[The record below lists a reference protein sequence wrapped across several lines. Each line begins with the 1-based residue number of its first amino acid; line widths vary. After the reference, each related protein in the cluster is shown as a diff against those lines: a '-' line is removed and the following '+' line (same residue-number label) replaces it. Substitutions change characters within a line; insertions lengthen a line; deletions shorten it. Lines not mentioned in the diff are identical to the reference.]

1 MSVSKLEILYEDN
14 HHLVVNKPG
23 GLLVQGDR
31 TKRTTLLE
39 HAKDYLRVTY
49 RKPGKVFLGLVHRI
63 DRPSSGVVLLARTSK
78 AASRL
83 SAQFRERTIRKTY
96 WVLVEGK
103 IEPSSGRMEDHL
115 LRRNYRSEVSTEGK
129 KAALAYECQP
139 LANASD
145 DLSFVEIQLE
155 TGRHHQI
162 RVQFSH
168 RGHPVLGDD
177 RYGATRAF
185 EPGCIALHARTLVF
199 QHIVSGEEIS
209 ITAPVPKGFP
219 ASASED

>member
-1 MSVSKLEILYEDN
+1 MLEILYEDN

-83 SAQFRERTIRKTY
+83 SAQFRERSIRKTY
-96 WVLVEGK
+96 WVLVEG
-103 IEPSSGRMEDHL
+103 P
-115 LRRNYRSEVSTEGK
+115 EGGGK
-129 KAALAYECQP
+129 HAALSYERVP
-139 LANASD
+139 FEAED
-145 DLSFVEIQLE
+145 GKRSFVEIQLE

-168 RGHPVLGDD
+168 RGHPVLGDE
-177 RYGATRAF
+177 RYGAQQAF
-185 EPGCIALHARTLVF
+185 TPDCIALHARSLAF
-199 QHIVSGEEIS
+199 KHIVSGEEIVV
-209 ITAPVPKGFP
+209 TAPAPQGFP
-219 ASASED
+219 HRSAS

>member
-1 MSVSKLEILYEDN
+1 MSAKKLDILYEDN

-39 HAKDYLRVTY
+39 HAKDYLRETY
-49 RKPGKVFLGLVHRI
+49 RKPGKVYLGLVHRI

-96 WVLVEGK
+96 WVLVEGT
-103 IEPSSGRMEDHL
+103 IDPASGRMEDHL
-115 LRRNYRSEVSTEGK
+115 LRRNYKSEVSTEGK
-129 KAALAYECQP
+129 KAALAYACLPFE
-139 LANASD
+139 NASASEP
-145 DLSFVEIQLE
+145 LSFVEIQLE

-168 RGHPVLGDD
+168 RGHPVLGDE
-177 RYGATRAF
+177 RYGATREF
-185 EPGCIALHARTLVF
+185 EPECIALHARTLVF
-199 QHIVSGEEIS
+199 KHIVSGEEVRV
-209 ITAPVPKGFP
+209 TAPAPKSFP
-219 ASASED
+219 ALI